1 MALKTSLIIDLA
13 GNIQTRARQYGSA
26 LGGLASRGRAA
37 MRGLSSA
44 AQLAG
49 RGLDKLGNRYTALL
63 GGGAAAIAV
72 RGTMNIQEQLTRL
85 GITADASDEIIK
97 GLHNSILDAAN
108 APDIRVDPSQILAAV
123 DSVMEKTGD
132 LKFAQENIRNIGL
145 AIQASGADGA
155 AIGDIFA
162 EFQKQGMSAKDA
174 LASVDVLIAQGKAGA
189 FTLKDLASLG
199 PRVVTSYTALGRSGP
214 RAMKEMGAA
223 LQLIRMGTGSSE
235 EAATAWEAML
245 ATFKDKKKLEFLQ
258 KSGVKVFDPEELKK
272 GREVLRPI
280 NEIIKEVL
288 QAAGKKSSNLSM
300 VFDQTAIR
308 AFNQALGELNRTGG
322 LATLDQLIKIE
333 GDGTTVQ
340 RDSARAAATANA
352 ALQSLKTTWGKF
364 ADSNLSGPI
373 QKVADAL
380 NAIEPGRLETALD
393 RAGKLAVTLGGAVA
407 AYKLINAGMTVRG
420 WFPGGKKAG
429 GAGAAINS
437 AAGGISGGLAGL
449 KLPLPV
455 YVVNKQMSLTRDAM
469 LGKDGGIVP
478 DAGGAGKKGKGG
490 KVRGGRWSR
499 FAGRAGGMASAAY
512 AAYEGY
518 QILSDDQASVGDKA
532 GAIADAGGQ
541 ALGGWAGGAL
551 GAKVGA
557 AIGTAIVPGLGT
569 AIGGALG
576 GIVGGIAGSTLG
588 QTIADTAKGW
598 FSSAADWFTGKE
610 KQPSADVMAQAA
622 LQMQQAAALLQQTAA
637 KGIGVDVNV
646 LGNATATIARGAGEV
661 NLYSGASHGKL
672 LGGH

>member
-1 MALKTSLIIDLA
+1 MSLKTSLVIDLA

-37 MRGLSSA
+37 MRGLSRA

-63 GGGAAAIAV
+63 GGGAAVMAV
-72 RGTMNIQEQLTRL
+72 RGTMSLQEQLTRL

-97 GLHNSILDAAN
+97 GLHNSILDTAN

-174 LASVDVLIAQGKAGA
+174 LASVDVLVAQGKMGA
-189 FTLKDLASLG
+189 FVLKDLASLG
-199 PRVVTSYTALGRSGP
+199 PRVVTSYTSLGRRGP
-214 RAMKEMGAA
+214 QAMREMGAA

-235 EAATAWEAML
+235 QAATAWEAML
-245 ATFKDKKKLEFLQ
+245 RTFSDKKKVDFLQ
-258 KSGVKVFDPEELKK
+258 KQGIKLFDKKGNLRATNELMVEILKAAGNDAKNLSDVFDAE
-272 GREVLRPI
+272 
-280 NEIIKEVL
+280 
-288 QAAGKKSSNLSM
+288 
-300 VFDQTAIR
+300 AIR
-308 AFNQALGELNRTGG
+308 AFNAILGELKRTGG
-322 LATLDQLIKIE
+322 VETLDKLMQIQ

-340 RDSARAAATANA
+340 RDSARAAQTANA

-364 ADSNLSGPI
+364 ADSNLAGPI
-373 QKVADAL
+373 QKMADAL

-393 RAGKLAVTLGGAVA
+393 RAGKLAVALGGAVA

-420 WFPGGKKAG
+420 WFSGGKKAG
-429 GAGAAINS
+429 GVGAAING
-437 AAGGISGGLAGL
+437 AAGRLSGGLAGI

-469 LGKDGGIVP
+469 LGSDGGIVP
-478 DAGGAGKKGKGG
+478 DAGGAGKKRKGG
-490 KVRGGRWSR
+490 KTRGGRAGRWGR

-518 QILSDDQASVGDKA
+518 QILSDDEASLGDKA

-588 QTIADTAKGW
+588 QTITDTAKGW
-598 FSSAADWFTGKE
+598 FSSAADWFAGKE

-646 LGNATATIARGAGEV
+646 LGNATATIARGAGAV
-661 NLYSGASHGKL
+661 NLHSGVSHGKL
-672 LGGH
+672 LGG

>member
-44 AQLAG
+44 AQAAG

-63 GGGAAAIAV
+63 GGGAAALAV
-72 RGTMNIQEQLTRL
+72 RGTMNLQEQLTRL
-85 GITADASDEIIK
+85 GITADVSDEHIRK
-97 GLHNSILDAAN
+97 LHERILDTAN
-108 APDIRVDPSQILAAV
+108 APDIRIDPSQIMAAV

-132 LKFAQENIRNIGL
+132 LEFVEQNIRNIGL
-145 AIQASGADGA
+145 AIQASGAEGG

-162 EFQKQGMSAKDA
+162 EFQKQGMSARDA

-199 PRVVTSYTALGRSGP
+199 PRVVTSYTSLGRRGP
-214 RAMKEMGAA
+214 QAMKEMGAV
-223 LQLIRMGTGSSE
+223 LQMIRMATGSSE
-235 EAATAWEAML
+235 QATTAWEAML
-245 ATFKDKKKLEFLQ
+245 RTFSDRKKVQFLEKQ
-258 KSGVKVFDPEELKK
+258 GVKLFNKDGSLRAANELMVEILKAAGNSRINLSDVFDAE
-272 GREVLRPI
+272 
-280 NEIIKEVL
+280 
-288 QAAGKKSSNLSM
+288 
-300 VFDQTAIR
+300 AIR
-308 AFNQALGELNRTGG
+308 AFNAVMDKVGVDKLQELMR
-322 LATLDQLIKIE
+322 LE
-333 GDGTTVQ
+333 GDGATVQ
-340 RDSARAAATANA
+340 RDSARAAQTANA

-364 ADSNLSGPI
+364 ADSNLAGPI
-373 QKVADAL
+373 QKMADAL
-380 NAIEPGRLETALD
+380 NAIEPGRLEAALD
-393 RAGKLAVTLGGAVA
+393 RAGKLAVALGGAVA
-407 AYKLINAGMTVRG
+407 AYKLVKGGMAVRRTVG
-420 WFPGGKKAG
+420 GLFSGGKKADG
-429 GAGAAINS
+429 VGAAMNGM
-437 AAGGISGGLAGL
+437 AGGLAGL

-478 DAGGAGKKGKGG
+478 DAGGAGKKRKGG

-518 QILSDDQASVGDKA
+518 QILSDDEASVGDKA

-622 LQMQQAAALLQQTAA
+622 LQMRQAAALLQQTAA

>member
-1 MALKTSLIIDLA
+1 MALKTSMIIDLA

-37 MRGLSSA
+37 MHGLQSTT
-44 AQLAG
+44 QLAV

-199 PRVVTSYTALGRSGP
+199 PRVVTSYTALGRRGP
-214 RAMKEMGAA
+214 QAMKEMGAV
-223 LQLIRMGTGSSE
+223 LQMIRMSTGSSE
-235 EAATAWEAML
+235 QATTAWEAML
-245 ATFKDKKKLEFLQ
+245 RTFSDRKKVQFLEKQ
-258 KSGVKVFDPEELKK
+258 GVKLFNKDGSLRAANELMVEILKAAGNSRINLSDVFDAE
-272 GREVLRPI
+272 
-280 NEIIKEVL
+280 
-288 QAAGKKSSNLSM
+288 
-300 VFDQTAIR
+300 AIR
-308 AFNQALGELNRTGG
+308 AFNAIMDKVGIDKLQELMR
-322 LATLDQLIKIE
+322 IE

-420 WFPGGKKAG
+420 WFSGGKKAG

-437 AAGGISGGLAGL
+437 AAGGLSGGLAGL

-478 DAGGAGKKGKGG
+478 DAGGAGKKRKGG

-518 QILSDDQASVGDKA
+518 QILSDDQASIGDKA

>member
-108 APDIRVDPSQILAAV
+108 APDIRVDPSQILTAV
-123 DSVMEKTGD
+123 ESIMEKTGD

-214 RAMKEMGAA
+214 RAMKEMGAV
-223 LQLIRMGTGSSE
+223 LQMIRMSTGSSE
-235 EAATAWEAML
+235 QATTAWEAML
-245 ATFKDKKKLEFLQ
+245 RTFSDRKKVQFLEKQGGKLFNKDGSLRAANELMVEILKAAGNSRINL
-258 KSGVKVFDPEELKK
+258 SDVFDAE
-272 GREVLRPI
+272 
-280 NEIIKEVL
+280 
-288 QAAGKKSSNLSM
+288 
-300 VFDQTAIR
+300 AIR
-308 AFNQALGELNRTGG
+308 AFNAIMDKVGIDKLQELMR
-322 LATLDQLIKIE
+322 IE

-393 RAGKLAVTLGGAVA
+393 RAGKLAITLGGAVA

-420 WFPGGKKAG
+420 WFSGGKKAG

-437 AAGGISGGLAGL
+437 AAGGLSGGLAGL

-478 DAGGAGKKGKGG
+478 DAGGAGKKRKGG

-610 KQPSADVMAQAA
+610 KQPSADIMAQAA

-672 LGGH
+672 LGGR

>member
-13 GNIQTRARQYGSA
+13 GNVQTRARQYGSA

-37 MRGLSSA
+37 MHGLSSA
-44 AQLAG
+44 AQAAG

-63 GGGAAAIAV
+63 GGGAAALAV
-72 RGTMNIQEQLTRL
+72 RGTMNLQEQLTRL
-85 GITADASDEIIK
+85 GITADVSDEHIRK
-97 GLHNSILDAAN
+97 LHERILDTAN
-108 APDIRVDPSQILAAV
+108 APDIRIDPSQIMAAV

-132 LKFAQENIRNIGL
+132 LEFVEQNIRNIGL
-145 AIQASGADGA
+145 AIQASGAEGG

-162 EFQKQGMSAKDA
+162 EFQKQGMSARDA

-199 PRVVTSYTALGRSGP
+199 PRVVTSYTSLGRRGP
-214 RAMKEMGAA
+214 QAMKEMGAV
-223 LQLIRMGTGSSE
+223 LQMIRMATGSSE
-235 EAATAWEAML
+235 QATTAWEAML
-245 ATFKDKKKLEFLQ
+245 RTFSDRKKVQFLEKQ
-258 KSGVKVFDPEELKK
+258 GVKLFNKDGSLRAANELMVEILKAAGNSRINLSDVFDAE
-272 GREVLRPI
+272 
-280 NEIIKEVL
+280 
-288 QAAGKKSSNLSM
+288 
-300 VFDQTAIR
+300 AIR
-308 AFNQALGELNRTGG
+308 AFNAVMDKVGVDKLQELMR
-322 LATLDQLIKIE
+322 LE
-333 GDGTTVQ
+333 GDGATVQ
-340 RDSARAAATANA
+340 RDSARAAQTANA

-364 ADSNLSGPI
+364 ADSNLAGPI
-373 QKVADAL
+373 QKMADAL
-380 NAIEPGRLETALD
+380 NAIEPGRLEAALD
-393 RAGKLAVTLGGAVA
+393 RAGKLAVALGGAVA
-407 AYKLINAGMTVRG
+407 AYKLVKGGMAVKRTVCG
-420 WFPGGKKAG
+420 LFSGGKKAG
-429 GAGAAINS
+429 GVGAAMNGM
-437 AAGGISGGLAGL
+437 AGGLAGL

-478 DAGGAGKKGKGG
+478 DAGGAGKKRKGG

-518 QILSDDQASVGDKA
+518 QILSDDEASVGDKA

-569 AIGGALG
+569 AIGGAMG

-588 QTIADTAKGW
+588 QTIADTAKVW

-622 LQMQQAAALLQQTAA
+622 LQMRQAAALLQQTAA

>member
-13 GNIQTRARQYGSA
+13 GNIQTRARQYGFA

-37 MRGLSSA
+37 MRGLQSTT
-44 AQLAG
+44 QLAV

-199 PRVVTSYTALGRSGP
+199 PRVVTSYTALGRRGP
-214 RAMKEMGAA
+214 QAMKEMGAV
-223 LQLIRMGTGSSE
+223 LQMIRMSTGSSE
-235 EAATAWEAML
+235 QATTAWEAML
-245 ATFKDKKKLEFLQ
+245 RTFSDRKKVQFLEKQ
-258 KSGVKVFDPEELKK
+258 GVKLFNKDGSLRAANELMVEILKAAGNSRINLSDVFDAE
-272 GREVLRPI
+272 
-280 NEIIKEVL
+280 
-288 QAAGKKSSNLSM
+288 
-300 VFDQTAIR
+300 AIR
-308 AFNQALGELNRTGG
+308 AFNAIMDKVGIDKLQELMR
-322 LATLDQLIKIE
+322 IE

-420 WFPGGKKAG
+420 WFSGGKKAG

-437 AAGGISGGLAGL
+437 AAGGLSGGLAGL

-478 DAGGAGKKGKGG
+478 DAGGAGKKRKGG

-518 QILSDDQASVGDKA
+518 QILSDDQASIGDKA

>member
-37 MRGLSSA
+37 MRGLQSTT
-44 AQLAG
+44 QLAV

-72 RGTMNIQEQLTRL
+72 RGTMNLQEQLTRL

-123 DSVMEKTGD
+123 ESIMEKTGD

-199 PRVVTSYTALGRSGP
+199 PRVVTSYTALGRRGP
-214 RAMKEMGAA
+214 QAMKEMGAV
-223 LQLIRMGTGSSE
+223 LQMIRMSTGSSE
-235 EAATAWEAML
+235 QATTAWEAML
-245 ATFKDKKKLEFLQ
+245 RTFSDRKKVQFLEKQ
-258 KSGVKVFDPEELKK
+258 GVKLFNKDGSLRAANELMVEILKAAGNSRINLSDVFDAE
-272 GREVLRPI
+272 
-280 NEIIKEVL
+280 
-288 QAAGKKSSNLSM
+288 
-300 VFDQTAIR
+300 AIR
-308 AFNQALGELNRTGG
+308 AFNAIMDKVGIDKLQELMR
-322 LATLDQLIKIE
+322 IE

-420 WFPGGKKAG
+420 WFSGGKKAG

-437 AAGGISGGLAGL
+437 AAGGLSGGLAGL

-478 DAGGAGKKGKGG
+478 DAGGAGKKRKGG

-518 QILSDDQASVGDKA
+518 QILSDDQASIGDKA

>member
-44 AQLAG
+44 AQTAG

-63 GGGAAAIAV
+63 GGGAAALAV
-72 RGTMNIQEQLTRL
+72 RGTMNLQEQLTRL
-85 GITADASDEIIK
+85 GITADVSDEHIRK
-97 GLHNSILDAAN
+97 LHERILDTAN
-108 APDIRVDPSQILAAV
+108 APDIRIDPSQIMAAV

-132 LKFAQENIRNIGL
+132 LEFVEQNIRNIGL
-145 AIQASGADGA
+145 AIQASGAEGG

-162 EFQKQGMSAKDA
+162 EFQKQGMSARDA
-174 LASVDVLIAQGKAGA
+174 LVSVDVLIAQGKAGA

-199 PRVVTSYTALGRSGP
+199 PRVVTSYTSLGRRGP
-214 RAMKEMGAA
+214 QAMKEMGAV
-223 LQLIRMGTGSSE
+223 LQMIRMATGSSE
-235 EAATAWEAML
+235 QATTAWEAML
-245 ATFKDKKKLEFLQ
+245 RTFSDRKKVQFLEKQ
-258 KSGVKVFDPEELKK
+258 GVKLFNKDGSLRAANELMVEILKAAGNSRINLSDVFDAE
-272 GREVLRPI
+272 
-280 NEIIKEVL
+280 
-288 QAAGKKSSNLSM
+288 
-300 VFDQTAIR
+300 AIR
-308 AFNQALGELNRTGG
+308 AFNAVMDKVGVDKLQELMR
-322 LATLDQLIKIE
+322 LE
-333 GDGTTVQ
+333 GDGATVQ
-340 RDSARAAATANA
+340 RDSARAAQTANA

-364 ADSNLSGPI
+364 ADSNLAGPI
-373 QKVADAL
+373 QKMADAL
-380 NAIEPGRLETALD
+380 NAIEPGRLEAALD
-393 RAGKLAVTLGGAVA
+393 RAGKLAVALGGAVA
-407 AYKLINAGMTVRG
+407 AYKLVKGGMAVKRTVG
-420 WFPGGKKAG
+420 GLFSGGKKAG
-429 GAGAAINS
+429 GVGAAMNGM
-437 AAGGISGGLAGL
+437 AGGLAGL

-478 DAGGAGKKGKGG
+478 DAGGAGKKRKGG

-518 QILSDDQASVGDKA
+518 QILSDDEASVGDKA

-622 LQMQQAAALLQQTAA
+622 LQMRQAAALLQQTAA

>member
-49 RGLDKLGNRYTALL
+49 RSLDKLGNRYTALL

-214 RAMKEMGAA
+214 RAMKEMGAV
-223 LQLIRMGTGSSE
+223 LQMIRMSTGSSE
-235 EAATAWEAML
+235 QATTAWEAML
-245 ATFKDKKKLEFLQ
+245 RTFSDRKKVQFLEKQ
-258 KSGVKVFDPEELKK
+258 GVKLFNKDGSLRAANELMVEILKAAGNSRINLSDVFDAE
-272 GREVLRPI
+272 
-280 NEIIKEVL
+280 
-288 QAAGKKSSNLSM
+288 
-300 VFDQTAIR
+300 AIR
-308 AFNQALGELNRTGG
+308 AFNAIMDKVGIDKLQELMR
-322 LATLDQLIKIE
+322 IE

-393 RAGKLAVTLGGAVA
+393 RAGKLAITLGGAVA

-420 WFPGGKKAG
+420 WFSGGKKAG

-437 AAGGISGGLAGL
+437 AAGGLSGGLAGL

-478 DAGGAGKKGKGG
+478 DAGGAGKKRKGG

-610 KQPSADVMAQAA
+610 KRAWGDVMAQAA

-672 LGGH
+672 LGGR

>member
-37 MRGLSSA
+37 MRGLQSTT
-44 AQLAG
+44 QLAV

-199 PRVVTSYTALGRSGP
+199 PRVVTSYTALGRRGP
-214 RAMKEMGAA
+214 QAMKEMGAV
-223 LQLIRMGTGSSE
+223 LQMIRMSTGSSE
-235 EAATAWEAML
+235 QATTAWEAML
-245 ATFKDKKKLEFLQ
+245 RTFSDRKKVQFLEKQ
-258 KSGVKVFDPEELKK
+258 GVKLFNKDGSLRAANELMVEILKAAGNSRINLSDVFDAE
-272 GREVLRPI
+272 
-280 NEIIKEVL
+280 
-288 QAAGKKSSNLSM
+288 
-300 VFDQTAIR
+300 AIR
-308 AFNQALGELNRTGG
+308 AFNAIMDKVGIDKLQELMR
-322 LATLDQLIKIE
+322 IE

-420 WFPGGKKAG
+420 WFSGGKKAG

-437 AAGGISGGLAGL
+437 AAGGLSGGLAGL

-455 YVVNKQMSLTRDAM
+455 YVVNKQMGLTRDAM

-478 DAGGAGKKGKGG
+478 DAGGAGKKRKGG

-518 QILSDDQASVGDKA
+518 QILSDDQASIGDKA

>member
-37 MRGLSSA
+37 MRGLQSTT
-44 AQLAG
+44 QLAV

-123 DSVMEKTGD
+123 ESIMEKTGD

-199 PRVVTSYTALGRSGP
+199 PRVVTSYTALGRRGP
-214 RAMKEMGAA
+214 QAMKEMGAV
-223 LQLIRMGTGSSE
+223 LQMIRMSTGSSE
-235 EAATAWEAML
+235 QATTAWEAML
-245 ATFKDKKKLEFLQ
+245 RTFSDRKKVQFLEKQ
-258 KSGVKVFDPEELKK
+258 GVKLFNKDGSLRAANELMVEILKAAGNSRINLSDVFDAE
-272 GREVLRPI
+272 
-280 NEIIKEVL
+280 
-288 QAAGKKSSNLSM
+288 
-300 VFDQTAIR
+300 AIR
-308 AFNQALGELNRTGG
+308 AFNAIMDKVGIDKLQELMR
-322 LATLDQLIKIE
+322 IE

-393 RAGKLAVTLGGAVA
+393 RAGKLAVTLGGAVP

-420 WFPGGKKAG
+420 WFSGGKKAG

-437 AAGGISGGLAGL
+437 AAGGLSGGLAGL

-478 DAGGAGKKGKGG
+478 DAGGAGKKRKGG

-518 QILSDDQASVGDKA
+518 QILSDDQASIGDKA

>member
-214 RAMKEMGAA
+214 RAMKEMGAV
-223 LQLIRMGTGSSE
+223 LQMIRMSTGSSE
-235 EAATAWEAML
+235 QATTAWEAML
-245 ATFKDKKKLEFLQ
+245 RTFSDRKKVQFLEKQ
-258 KSGVKVFDPEELKK
+258 GVKLFNKDGSLRAANELMVEILKAAGNSRINLSDVFDAE
-272 GREVLRPI
+272 
-280 NEIIKEVL
+280 
-288 QAAGKKSSNLSM
+288 
-300 VFDQTAIR
+300 AIR
-308 AFNQALGELNRTGG
+308 AFNAIMDKVGIDKLQELMR
-322 LATLDQLIKIE
+322 IE

-393 RAGKLAVTLGGAVA
+393 RAGKLAITLGGAVA

-420 WFPGGKKAG
+420 WFSGGKKAG

-437 AAGGISGGLAGL
+437 AAGGLSGGLAGL

-478 DAGGAGKKGKGG
+478 DAGGAGKKRKGG

-598 FSSAADWFTGKE
+598 FSSAADWFAGEE

-672 LGGH
+672 LGGR

>member
-44 AQLAG
+44 AQAAG

-63 GGGAAAIAV
+63 GGGAAALAV
-72 RGTMNIQEQLTRL
+72 RGTMNLQEQLTRL
-85 GITADASDEIIK
+85 GITADVSDEHIRK
-97 GLHNSILDAAN
+97 LHERILDTAN
-108 APDIRVDPSQILAAV
+108 APDIRIDPSQIMAAV

-132 LKFAQENIRNIGL
+132 LEFVEQNIRNIGL
-145 AIQASGADGA
+145 AIQASGAEGG

-162 EFQKQGMSAKDA
+162 EFQKQGMSARDA

-199 PRVVTSYTALGRSGP
+199 PRVVTSYTSLGRRGP
-214 RAMKEMGAA
+214 QAMKEMGAV
-223 LQLIRMGTGSSE
+223 LQMIRMATGSSE
-235 EAATAWEAML
+235 QATTAWEAML
-245 ATFKDKKKLEFLQ
+245 RTFSDRKKVQFLEKQ
-258 KSGVKVFDPEELKK
+258 GVKLFNKDGSLRAANELMVEILKAAGNSRINLSDVFDAE
-272 GREVLRPI
+272 
-280 NEIIKEVL
+280 
-288 QAAGKKSSNLSM
+288 
-300 VFDQTAIR
+300 AIR
-308 AFNQALGELNRTGG
+308 AFNAVMDKVGVDKLQELMR
-322 LATLDQLIKIE
+322 LE
-333 GDGTTVQ
+333 GDGATVQ
-340 RDSARAAATANA
+340 RDSARAAQTANA

-364 ADSNLSGPI
+364 ADSNLAGPI
-373 QKVADAL
+373 QKMADAL
-380 NAIEPGRLETALD
+380 NAIEPGRLEAALD
-393 RAGKLAVTLGGAVA
+393 RAGKLAVALGGAVA
-407 AYKLINAGMTVRG
+407 AYKLVKGGMAVKRTVG
-420 WFPGGKKAG
+420 GLFSGGKKAG
-429 GAGAAINS
+429 GVGAAMNGM
-437 AAGGISGGLAGL
+437 AGGLAGL

-455 YVVNKQMSLTRDAM
+455 YVANKQMSLTRDAM

-478 DAGGAGKKGKGG
+478 DAGGAGKKRKGG

-518 QILSDDQASVGDKA
+518 QILSDDEASVGDKA

-622 LQMQQAAALLQQTAA
+622 LQMRQAAALLQQTAA

>member
-1 MALKTSLIIDLA
+1 MALKTSMIIDLA

-37 MRGLSSA
+37 MHGLQSTT
-44 AQLAG
+44 QLAV

-199 PRVVTSYTALGRSGP
+199 PRVVTSYTALGRRGP
-214 RAMKEMGAA
+214 QAMKEMGAV
-223 LQLIRMGTGSSE
+223 LQMIRMSTGSSE
-235 EAATAWEAML
+235 QATTAWEAML
-245 ATFKDKKKLEFLQ
+245 RTFSDRKKVQFLEKQ
-258 KSGVKVFDPEELKK
+258 GVKLSNKDGSLRAANELMVEILKAAGNSRINLSDVFDAE
-272 GREVLRPI
+272 
-280 NEIIKEVL
+280 
-288 QAAGKKSSNLSM
+288 
-300 VFDQTAIR
+300 AIR
-308 AFNQALGELNRTGG
+308 AFNAIMDKVGIDKLQELMR
-322 LATLDQLIKIE
+322 IE

-420 WFPGGKKAG
+420 WFSGGKKAG

-437 AAGGISGGLAGL
+437 AAGGLSGGLAGL

-478 DAGGAGKKGKGG
+478 DAGGAGKKRKGG

-518 QILSDDQASVGDKA
+518 QILSDDQASIGDKA

>member
-44 AQLAG
+44 AQTAG

-63 GGGAAAIAV
+63 GGGAAALAV
-72 RGTMNIQEQLTRL
+72 RGTMNLQEQLTRL
-85 GITADASDEIIK
+85 GITADVSDEHIRK
-97 GLHNSILDAAN
+97 LHERILDTAN
-108 APDIRVDPSQILAAV
+108 APDIRIDPSQIMAAV

-132 LKFAQENIRNIGL
+132 LEFVEQNIRNIGL
-145 AIQASGADGA
+145 AIQASGAEGG

-162 EFQKQGMSAKDA
+162 EFQKQGMSARDA

-199 PRVVTSYTALGRSGP
+199 PRVVTSYTSLGRRGP
-214 RAMKEMGAA
+214 QAMKEMGAV
-223 LQLIRMGTGSSE
+223 LQMIRMATGSSE
-235 EAATAWEAML
+235 QATTAWEAML
-245 ATFKDKKKLEFLQ
+245 RTFSDRKKVQFLEKQ
-258 KSGVKVFDPEELKK
+258 GVKLFNKDGSLRAANELMVEILKAAGNSRINLSDVFDAE
-272 GREVLRPI
+272 
-280 NEIIKEVL
+280 
-288 QAAGKKSSNLSM
+288 
-300 VFDQTAIR
+300 AIR
-308 AFNQALGELNRTGG
+308 AFNAVMDKVGVDKLQELMR
-322 LATLDQLIKIE
+322 LE
-333 GDGTTVQ
+333 GDGATVQ
-340 RDSARAAATANA
+340 RDSARAAQTANA

-364 ADSNLSGPI
+364 ADSNLAGPI
-373 QKVADAL
+373 QKMADAL
-380 NAIEPGRLETALD
+380 NAIEPGRLEAALD
-393 RAGKLAVTLGGAVA
+393 RAGKLAVALGGAVA
-407 AYKLINAGMTVRG
+407 AYKLVKGGMAVKRTVG
-420 WFPGGKKAG
+420 GLFSGGKKAG
-429 GAGAAINS
+429 GVGAAMNGM
-437 AAGGISGGLAGL
+437 AGGLAGL

-478 DAGGAGKKGKGG
+478 DAGGAGKKRKGG

-512 AAYEGY
+512 AADEGY
-518 QILSDDQASVGDKA
+518 QILSDDEASVGDKA

-622 LQMQQAAALLQQTAA
+622 LQMRQAAALLQQTAA

>member
-1 MALKTSLIIDLA
+1 MSLKTSLVIDLA

-26 LGGLASRGRAA
+26 LGGLANRGRAA
-37 MRGLSSA
+37 MRGLSGA

-63 GGGAAAIAV
+63 GGGAAVMAV
-72 RGTMNIQEQLTRL
+72 RGTMSLQEQLTRL

-97 GLHNSILDAAN
+97 GLHNSILDTAN

-174 LASVDVLIAQGKAGA
+174 LASVDVLVAQGKMGA
-189 FTLKDLASLG
+189 FVLKDLASLG
-199 PRVVTSYTALGRSGP
+199 PRVVTSYTSLGRRGP
-214 RAMKEMGAA
+214 QAMREMGAA

-235 EAATAWEAML
+235 QAATAWEAML
-245 ATFKDKKKLEFLQ
+245 RTFSDKKKVDFLQ
-258 KSGVKVFDPEELKK
+258 KQGIKLFDKKGNLRAANELMVEILKAAGNDAKNLSDVFDAE
-272 GREVLRPI
+272 
-280 NEIIKEVL
+280 
-288 QAAGKKSSNLSM
+288 
-300 VFDQTAIR
+300 AIR
-308 AFNQALGELNRTGG
+308 AFNAILGELKRTGG
-322 LATLDQLIKIE
+322 VETLDKLMQIQ

-340 RDSARAAATANA
+340 RDSARAAQTANA

-364 ADSNLSGPI
+364 ADSNLAGPI
-373 QKVADAL
+373 QKMADAL

-393 RAGKLAVTLGGAVA
+393 RAGKLAVALGGAVA

-420 WFPGGKKAG
+420 WFSGGKKAG
-429 GAGAAINS
+429 GVGTAING
-437 AAGGISGGLAGL
+437 AVGGLSGGLAGI

-469 LGKDGGIVP
+469 LGNDGGIIP
-478 DAGGAGKKGKGG
+478 DAGSTGKKGKGG
-490 KVRGGRWSR
+490 KTRGGRAGRWGR

-518 QILSDDQASVGDKA
+518 QIISDDEASIGDKA

-588 QTIADTAKGW
+588 QTITDTAKGW

-646 LGNATATIARGAGEV
+646 LGNATATIARGAGAV
-661 NLYSGASHGKL
+661 NLHSGVSHGKL
-672 LGGH
+672 LGG

>member
-1 MALKTSLIIDLA
+1 MALKTSMIIDLA

-37 MRGLSSA
+37 MRGLQSTT
-44 AQLAG
+44 QLAV

-199 PRVVTSYTALGRSGP
+199 PRVVTSYTALGRRGP
-214 RAMKEMGAA
+214 QAMKEMGAV
-223 LQLIRMGTGSSE
+223 LQMIRMSTGSSE
-235 EAATAWEAML
+235 QATTAWEAML
-245 ATFKDKKKLEFLQ
+245 RTFSDRKKVQFLEKQ
-258 KSGVKVFDPEELKK
+258 GVKLFNKDGSLRAANELMVEILKAAGNSRINLSDVFDAE
-272 GREVLRPI
+272 
-280 NEIIKEVL
+280 
-288 QAAGKKSSNLSM
+288 
-300 VFDQTAIR
+300 AIR
-308 AFNQALGELNRTGG
+308 AFNAIMDKVGIDKLQELMR
-322 LATLDQLIKIE
+322 IE

-420 WFPGGKKAG
+420 WFSGGKKAG

-437 AAGGISGGLAGL
+437 AAGGLSGGLAGL

-478 DAGGAGKKGKGG
+478 DAGGAGKKRKGG

-518 QILSDDQASVGDKA
+518 QILSDDQASIGDKA

-646 LGNATATIARGAGEV
+646 LGNATATIARGVGEV

>member
-214 RAMKEMGAA
+214 RAMKEMGAV
-223 LQLIRMGTGSSE
+223 LQMIRMSTGSSE
-235 EAATAWEAML
+235 QATTAWEAML
-245 ATFKDKKKLEFLQ
+245 RTFSDRKKVQFLEKQ
-258 KSGVKVFDPEELKK
+258 GVKLFNKDGSLRAANELMVEILKAAGNSRINLSDVFDAE
-272 GREVLRPI
+272 
-280 NEIIKEVL
+280 
-288 QAAGKKSSNLSM
+288 
-300 VFDQTAIR
+300 AIR
-308 AFNQALGELNRTGG
+308 AFNAIMDKVGIDKLQELMR
-322 LATLDQLIKIE
+322 IE

-393 RAGKLAVTLGGAVA
+393 RAGKLAITLGGAVA

-420 WFPGGKKAG
+420 WFSGGKKAG

-437 AAGGISGGLAGL
+437 AAGGLSGGLAGL

-478 DAGGAGKKGKGG
+478 DAGGAGKKRKGG

-610 KQPSADVMAQAA
+610 KQPSADIMAQAA

-672 LGGH
+672 LGGR

>member
-214 RAMKEMGAA
+214 RAMKEMGAV
-223 LQLIRMGTGSSE
+223 LQMIRMSAGSSE
-235 EAATAWEAML
+235 QATTAWEAML
-245 ATFKDKKKLEFLQ
+245 RTFSDRKKVQFLEKQ
-258 KSGVKVFDPEELKK
+258 GVKLFNKDGSLRAANELMVEILKAAGNSRINLSDVFDAE
-272 GREVLRPI
+272 
-280 NEIIKEVL
+280 
-288 QAAGKKSSNLSM
+288 
-300 VFDQTAIR
+300 AIR
-308 AFNQALGELNRTGG
+308 AFNAIMDKVGIDKLQELMR
-322 LATLDQLIKIE
+322 IE

-393 RAGKLAVTLGGAVA
+393 RAGKLAITLGGAVA

-420 WFPGGKKAG
+420 WFSGGKKAG

-437 AAGGISGGLAGL
+437 AAGGLSGGLAGL

-478 DAGGAGKKGKGG
+478 DAGGAGKKRKGG

-672 LGGH
+672 LGGR

>member
-44 AQLAG
+44 AQTAG

-63 GGGAAAIAV
+63 GGGAAALAV
-72 RGTMNIQEQLTRL
+72 RGTMNLQEQLTRL
-85 GITADASDEIIK
+85 GITADVSDEHIRK
-97 GLHNSILDAAN
+97 LHERILDTAN
-108 APDIRVDPSQILAAV
+108 APDIRIDPSQIMAAV

-132 LKFAQENIRNIGL
+132 LEFVEQNIRNIGL
-145 AIQASGADGA
+145 AIQASGAEGG

-162 EFQKQGMSAKDA
+162 EFQKQGMSARDA

-199 PRVVTSYTALGRSGP
+199 PRVVTSYTSLGRRGP
-214 RAMKEMGAA
+214 QAMKEMGAV
-223 LQLIRMGTGSSE
+223 LQMIRMATGSSE
-235 EAATAWEAML
+235 QATTAWEAML
-245 ATFKDKKKLEFLQ
+245 RTFSDRKKVQFLEKQ
-258 KSGVKVFDPEELKK
+258 GVKLFNKDGSLRAANELMVEILKAAGNSRINLSDVFDAE
-272 GREVLRPI
+272 
-280 NEIIKEVL
+280 
-288 QAAGKKSSNLSM
+288 
-300 VFDQTAIR
+300 AIR
-308 AFNQALGELNRTGG
+308 AFNAVMDKVGVDKLQELMR
-322 LATLDQLIKIE
+322 LE
-333 GDGTTVQ
+333 GDGATVQ
-340 RDSARAAATANA
+340 RDSARAAQTANA

-364 ADSNLSGPI
+364 ADSNLAGPI
-373 QKVADAL
+373 QKMADAL
-380 NAIEPGRLETALD
+380 NAIEPGRLEAALD
-393 RAGKLAVTLGGAVA
+393 RAGKLAVALGGAVA
-407 AYKLINAGMTVRG
+407 AYKLVKGGMAVKRTVG
-420 WFPGGKKAG
+420 GLFSGGKKAG
-429 GAGAAINS
+429 GVGAAMNGM
-437 AAGGISGGLAGL
+437 AGGLAGL

-478 DAGGAGKKGKGG
+478 DAGGAGKKRKGG

-518 QILSDDQASVGDKA
+518 QILSDDEASVGDKA

-622 LQMQQAAALLQQTAA
+622 LQMRQAAALLQQTAA

>member
-37 MRGLSSA
+37 MRGLQSTT
-44 AQLAG
+44 QLAV

-123 DSVMEKTGD
+123 ESIMEKTGD

-199 PRVVTSYTALGRSGP
+199 PRVVTSYTALGRRGP
-214 RAMKEMGAA
+214 QAMKEMGAV
-223 LQLIRMGTGSSE
+223 LQMIRMSTGSSE
-235 EAATAWEAML
+235 QATTAWEAML
-245 ATFKDKKKLEFLQ
+245 RTFSDRKKVQFLEKQ
-258 KSGVKVFDPEELKK
+258 GVKLFNKDGSLRAANELMVEILKAAGNSRINLSDVFDAE
-272 GREVLRPI
+272 
-280 NEIIKEVL
+280 
-288 QAAGKKSSNLSM
+288 
-300 VFDQTAIR
+300 AIR
-308 AFNQALGELNRTGG
+308 AFNAIMDKVGIDKLQELMR
-322 LATLDQLIKIE
+322 IE

-420 WFPGGKKAG
+420 WFSGGKKAG

>member
-214 RAMKEMGAA
+214 RAMKEMGAV
-223 LQLIRMGTGSSE
+223 LQMIRMSTGSSE
-235 EAATAWEAML
+235 QATTAWEAML
-245 ATFKDKKKLEFLQ
+245 RTFSDRKKVQFLEKQ
-258 KSGVKVFDPEELKK
+258 GVKLFNKDGSLRAANELMVEILKAAGNSRINLSDVFDAE
-272 GREVLRPI
+272 
-280 NEIIKEVL
+280 
-288 QAAGKKSSNLSM
+288 
-300 VFDQTAIR
+300 AIR
-308 AFNQALGELNRTGG
+308 AFNAIMDKVGIDKLQELMR
-322 LATLDQLIKIE
+322 IE

-420 WFPGGKKAG
+420 WFSGGKKAG

-437 AAGGISGGLAGL
+437 AAGGLSGGLAGL

-478 DAGGAGKKGKGG
+478 DAGGAGKKRKGG

-672 LGGH
+672 LGGR

>member
-37 MRGLSSA
+37 MRGLQSTT
-44 AQLAG
+44 QLAVC
-49 RGLDKLGNRYTALL
+49 GLDKLGNRYTALL

-85 GITADASDEIIK
+85 GITADASDEVIK

-199 PRVVTSYTALGRSGP
+199 PRVVTSYTALGRRGP
-214 RAMKEMGAA
+214 QAMKEMGAV
-223 LQLIRMGTGSSE
+223 LQMIRMSTGSSE
-235 EAATAWEAML
+235 QATTAWEAML
-245 ATFKDKKKLEFLQ
+245 RTFSDRKKVQFLEKQ
-258 KSGVKVFDPEELKK
+258 GVKLFNKDDSLRAANELMVEILKAAGNSRINLSDVFDAE
-272 GREVLRPI
+272 
-280 NEIIKEVL
+280 
-288 QAAGKKSSNLSM
+288 
-300 VFDQTAIR
+300 AIR
-308 AFNQALGELNRTGG
+308 AFNAIMDKVGIDKLQELMR
-322 LATLDQLIKIE
+322 IE

-364 ADSNLSGPI
+364 ADSNLAGPI
-373 QKVADAL
+373 QKMADAL

-420 WFPGGKKAG
+420 WFSGGKKAG
-429 GAGAAINS
+429 GAGAAIIS
-437 AAGGISGGLAGL
+437 AAGGLSGGLAGL

-478 DAGGAGKKGKGG
+478 DAGGAGKKRKGG
-490 KVRGGRWSR
+490 RVRGGRWSR

-518 QILSDDQASVGDKA
+518 QILSDDPASVGDKA

-672 LGGH
+672 LGGR

>member
-37 MRGLSSA
+37 MRGLQSTT
-44 AQLAG
+44 QLAVC
-49 RGLDKLGNRYTALL
+49 GLDKLGNRYTALL

-85 GITADASDEIIK
+85 GITADASDEVIK

-199 PRVVTSYTALGRSGP
+199 PRVVTSYTALGRRGP
-214 RAMKEMGAA
+214 QAMKEMGAV
-223 LQLIRMGTGSSE
+223 LQMIRMSTGSSE
-235 EAATAWEAML
+235 QATTAWEAML
-245 ATFKDKKKLEFLQ
+245 RTFSDRKKVQFLEKQ
-258 KSGVKVFDPEELKK
+258 GVKLFNKDDSLRAANELMVEILKAAGNSRINLSDVFDAE
-272 GREVLRPI
+272 
-280 NEIIKEVL
+280 
-288 QAAGKKSSNLSM
+288 
-300 VFDQTAIR
+300 AIR
-308 AFNQALGELNRTGG
+308 AFNAIMDKVGIDKLQELMR
-322 LATLDQLIKIE
+322 IE

-364 ADSNLSGPI
+364 ADSNLAGPI
-373 QKVADAL
+373 QKMADAL

-420 WFPGGKKAG
+420 WFSGGKKAG

-437 AAGGISGGLAGL
+437 AAGGLSGGLAGL

-478 DAGGAGKKGKGG
+478 DAGGAGKKRKGG
-490 KVRGGRWSR
+490 RVRGGRWSR

-672 LGGH
+672 LGGR

>member
-37 MRGLSSA
+37 MRGLQSTT
-44 AQLAG
+44 QLAV

-199 PRVVTSYTALGRSGP
+199 PRVVTSYTALGRRGP
-214 RAMKEMGAA
+214 QAMKEMGAV
-223 LQLIRMGTGSSE
+223 LQMIRMSTGSSE
-235 EAATAWEAML
+235 QATTAWEAML
-245 ATFKDKKKLEFLQ
+245 RTFSDRNKVQFLEKQ
-258 KSGVKVFDPEELKK
+258 GVKLFNKDGSLRAANELMVEILKAAGNSRINLSDVFDAE
-272 GREVLRPI
+272 
-280 NEIIKEVL
+280 
-288 QAAGKKSSNLSM
+288 
-300 VFDQTAIR
+300 AIR
-308 AFNQALGELNRTGG
+308 AFNAIMDKVGIDKLQELMR
-322 LATLDQLIKIE
+322 IE

-420 WFPGGKKAG
+420 WFSGGKKAG

-437 AAGGISGGLAGL
+437 AAGGLSGGLAGF

-490 KVRGGRWSR
+490 KVRSGRWSR

-672 LGGH
+672 LGGR

>member
-44 AQLAG
+44 AQTAG

-63 GGGAAAIAV
+63 GGGAAALAV
-72 RGTMNIQEQLTRL
+72 RGTMNLQEQLTRL
-85 GITADASDEIIK
+85 GITADVSDEHIRK
-97 GLHNSILDAAN
+97 LHERILDTAN
-108 APDIRVDPSQILAAV
+108 APDIRIDPSQIMAAV

-132 LKFAQENIRNIGL
+132 LEFVEQNIRNIGL
-145 AIQASGADGA
+145 AIQASGAEGG

-162 EFQKQGMSAKDA
+162 EFQKQGMSARDA

-199 PRVVTSYTALGRSGP
+199 PRVVTSYTSLGRRGP
-214 RAMKEMGAA
+214 QAMKEMGAV
-223 LQLIRMGTGSSE
+223 LQMIRMATGSTE
-235 EAATAWEAML
+235 QATTAWEAML
-245 ATFKDKKKLEFLQ
+245 RTFSDRKKVQFLEKQ
-258 KSGVKVFDPEELKK
+258 GVKLFNKDGSLRAANELMVEILKAAGNSRINLSDVFDAE
-272 GREVLRPI
+272 
-280 NEIIKEVL
+280 
-288 QAAGKKSSNLSM
+288 
-300 VFDQTAIR
+300 AIR
-308 AFNQALGELNRTGG
+308 AFNAVMDKVGVDKLQELMR
-322 LATLDQLIKIE
+322 LE
-333 GDGTTVQ
+333 GDGATVQ
-340 RDSARAAATANA
+340 RDSARAAQTANA

-364 ADSNLSGPI
+364 ADSNLAGPI
-373 QKVADAL
+373 QKMADAL
-380 NAIEPGRLETALD
+380 NAIEPGRLEAALD
-393 RAGKLAVTLGGAVA
+393 RAGKLAVALGGAVA
-407 AYKLINAGMTVRG
+407 AYKLVKGGMAVKRTVG
-420 WFPGGKKAG
+420 GLFSGGKKAG
-429 GAGAAINS
+429 GVGAAMNGM
-437 AAGGISGGLAGL
+437 AGGLAGL

-478 DAGGAGKKGKGG
+478 DAGGAGKKRKGG

-518 QILSDDQASVGDKA
+518 QILSDDEASVGDKA

-622 LQMQQAAALLQQTAA
+622 LQMRQAAALLQQTAA